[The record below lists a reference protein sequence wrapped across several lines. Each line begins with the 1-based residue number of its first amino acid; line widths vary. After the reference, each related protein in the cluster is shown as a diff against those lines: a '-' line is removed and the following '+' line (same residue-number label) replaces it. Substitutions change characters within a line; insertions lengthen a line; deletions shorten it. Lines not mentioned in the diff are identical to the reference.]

1 MKKLI
6 LCIALVLVSIVAIVG
21 CSCDAGMR
29 SYSDAYSDNV
39 YCVLIKYGDNMLE
52 IKDIV
57 KYELVEN
64 CNVVYLYT
72 SDGYVLVTSIEN
84 VYIHTEKD

>member
-6 LCIALVLVSIVAIVG
+6 LCIALVLISIVAIVG

-29 SYSDAYSDNV
+29 CYSGAYSNNV
-39 YCVLIKYGDNMLE
+39 YGVLIECGGYILE
-52 IKDIV
+52 IDDIV

-64 CNVVYLYT
+64 CNIVYLYR
-72 SDGYVLVTSIEN
+72 SDGSVLVTSIEN

>member
-6 LCIALVLVSIVAIVG
+6 LCIALVLISIVAIVG

-29 SYSDAYSDNV
+29 CYSDNYSDNV
-39 YCVLIKYGDNMLE
+39 YCVLIKYEDKMLE
-52 IKDIV
+52 IKGIV
-57 KYELVEN
+57 KDELVEN

-72 SDGYVLVTSIEN
+72 SDGYGLVTSIEN

>member
-6 LCIALVLVSIVAIVG
+6 LCIALVLISVVAIVG

-29 SYSDAYSDNV
+29 SYSDEYSNNV
-39 YCVLIKYGDNMLE
+39 YSVLIEYEGEMLE
-52 IKDIV
+52 IDDVV
-57 KYELVEN
+57 KYELVED
-64 CNVVYLYT
+64 CDIVYLYT